1 MKNSSA
7 PADTAGIL
15 ERLSSIRSMERG
27 KLTEYH
33 RTRPAAKG
41 KGTVRL
47 GPYHKLQ
54 TWENGA
60 NRTRHIP
67 APQVAGLKRD
77 LENHKEFK
85 RLATSLE
92 ESIIAATR
100 ARRAGEGSALH
111 ESKKNSATRH
121 SPKNT
126 AKPRSSSPK
135 PGKD

>member
-7 PADTAGIL
+7 STEAAGIL
-15 ERLSSIRSMERG
+15 ERLSAIRSMERG

-41 KGTVRL
+41 GGTVRL

-54 TWENGA
+54 TWEDGR

-67 APQVAGLKRD
+67 VSEVAGLKRD
-77 LENHKEFK
+77 LDNHEEFK
-85 RLATSLE
+85 RLVAVLE
-92 ESIIAATR
+92 ESIVAETR
-100 ARRAGEGSALH
+100 ARRAGESAALH
-111 ESKKNSATRH
+111 ESKKNSAIRR

-126 AKPRSSSPK
+126 AKRRASSPK
-135 PGKD
+135 SGKG